1 MTTMKDKA
9 MLVSLSIS
17 KPQLSKKD
25 KETTTEVA
33 LDKSASESAVAV
45 VKKLYPKHLMQPIQ
59 EVESSARRYVESV
72 TQPWAR
78 GTALLPSRLF
88 MDFQNQIGTFRL
100 QFEQAVTV
108 FLNNYVGVMSEA
120 QLQQGSMFDASVY
133 PDLSTLKSDFS
144 FDVSYIPMGEV
155 PTVMD
160 GIEASVLN
168 DVRMEVEASTK
179 AALANGQRALYQRLG
194 AAIQRIAT
202 QCGNEKGKIYES
214 LTGNLEELLKVL
226 PALNLA
232 DDPDFTRLCGEA
244 KVLIVNPVAIKTVPG
259 VRESMAEKADD
270 ILRQMSAYL

>member
-1 MTTMKDKA
+1 
-9 MLVSLSIS
+9 
-17 KPQLSKKD
+17 
-25 KETTTEVA
+25 
-33 LDKSASESAVAV
+33 
-45 VKKLYPKHLMQPIQ
+45 
-59 EVESSARRYVESV
+59 
-72 TQPWAR
+72 
-78 GTALLPSRLF
+78 
-88 MDFQNQIGTFRL
+88 
-100 QFEQAVTV
+100 
-108 FLNNYVGVMSEA
+108 
-120 QLQQGSMFDASVY
+120 
-133 PDLSTLKSDFS
+133 
-144 FDVSYIPMGEV
+144 
-155 PTVMD
+155 MD